1 MLHKKARMNGVRSEF
16 GVHQQTPLTV
26 PKHDLQGICS
36 LLINLPKSFLKNM
49 PCAFTLQNIFSV
61 FMSWSLRRCKS
72 TAFLRY
78 MQIKT
83 EKNVFFAG
91 YYPA

>member
-36 LLINLPKSFLKNM
+36 LLIKICRIS
-49 PCAFTLQNIFSV
+49 S
-61 FMSWSLRRCKS
+61 
-72 TAFLRY
+72 
-78 MQIKT
+78 
-83 EKNVFFAG
+83 
-91 YYPA
+91 